1 MKTFRKRFLSAMCMV
16 AFGVSFAIAQTST
29 IKHTEDRGETLQSIA
44 KRYATTEA
52 KIIEL
57 NPDAAQFVYVGMELV
72 IPVVAS
78 QETTKMTIPDDNT
91 LVANHVLP
99 LEQTSSST
107 ANEIDDLSWI
117 QASYLYGF
125 GDGPAKYK
133 SAYGLH
139 FTAQRIIQN
148 KYGIGA
154 TFGATENTG
163 IVPFDDSTL
172 GFFIGPAFSFF
183 PENTKCVYLTLPV
196 CLALNSYFEQNQEK
210 AERGIDSSD
219 QKIKFG
225 FLTTPQINVRISKI
239 VLSAGIDVA
248 VFSKTTTSLRVGI
261 GLTI

>member
-1 MKTFRKRFLSAMCMV
+1 MKTFRKRFLSVMCMV
-16 AFGVSFAIAQTST
+16 ALSVSFAIAQTNT
-29 IKHTEDRGETLQSIA
+29 IKHTVDRGETLRSIA
-44 KRYATTEA
+44 KRYDTTEA

-72 IPVVAS
+72 IPVAAS
-78 QETTKMTIPDDNT
+78 HETTKIKIPDNST
-91 LVANHVLP
+91 SVANHVSP
-99 LEQTSSST
+99 LEQTSSSIT
-107 ANEIDDLSWI
+107 NEIDVLDWI

-139 FTAQRIIQN
+139 WTIQRITQN

-154 TFGATENTG
+154 TFGVTENVG
-163 IVPFDDSTL
+163 FVPFDDSSL
-172 GFFIGPAFSFF
+172 GFFLGPAFSFF
-183 PENTKCVYLTLPV
+183 PEKTKCVYLTLPV

-248 VFSKTTTSLRVGI
+248 VFSKTTASLRVGI

>member
-1 MKTFRKRFLSAMCMV
+1 MKTFRKRIMSAMCMV
-16 AFGVSFAIAQTST
+16 AFGVSLAIAQTNT
-29 IKHTEDRGETLQSIA
+29 IKHTVDRGETLQSIA
-44 KRYATTEA
+44 KRYATTET

-72 IPVVAS
+72 VPVVVS
-78 QETTKMTIPDDNT
+78 QETTKLTISDNST
-91 LVANHVLP
+91 FVSDHALP
-99 LEQTSSST
+99 MEQISSS
-107 ANEIDDLSWI
+107 ANEIDGLKWI

-139 FTAQRIIQN
+139 FTGQRIIHN
-148 KYGIGA
+148 KYGIGV
-154 TFGATENTG
+154 TFGATDNVG
-163 IVPFDDSTL
+163 FVPLDNSTL
-172 GFFIGPAFSFF
+172 GFFLGPAFSYF

-196 CLALNSYFEQNQEK
+196 CLALNSYFVKNQEK

-219 QKIKFG
+219 QKTKFG

-239 VLSAGIDVA
+239 MLSAGIDVA

-261 GLTI
+261 GVTY